1 MGARKCNHLKLS
13 ANIFQ
18 IRLSSRNMELKFNLI
33 ASGIYKSALI
43 LLDLKVINELFLLT
57 YQSLFLV
64 IAITTV
70 IPLLLP
76 AAD

>member
-1 MGARKCNHLKLS
+1 
-13 ANIFQ
+13 
-18 IRLSSRNMELKFNLI
+18 MELKFNLI

>member
-1 MGARKCNHLKLS
+1 MQSFEVICKH
-13 ANIFQ
+13 FQ
-18 IRLSSRNMELKFNLI
+18 IRLSSRNIELKFNLI
-33 ASGIYKSALI
+33 ASGIYKSAPI